1 MLCLAVKSQVPGVV
15 DLVVLEVAL
24 VVRSGLLGTRNK
36 GMTVR
41 DHHSGGTGSGGESD
55 GCDREDVH
63 DESVD
68 G

>member
-24 VVRSGLLGTRNK
+24 IVRSGLLVTRDV
-36 GMTVR
+36 GMTVGN
-41 DHHSGGTGSGGESD
+41 HHSGGTGGSGEGNGGE
-55 GCDREDVH
+55 GEEERE
-63 DESVD
+63 

>member
-24 VVRSGLLGTRNK
+24 IVRSGLLSARNK
-36 GMTVR
+36 GMTVG
-41 DHHSGGTGSGGESD
+41 DHHSRGTGGDSKGN
-55 GCDREDVH
+55 GCEREDVH